1 MVGHADMHLA
11 EDMSTTKLNAE
22 VEGVADMLTGVAEHL
37 NAVGTDTVVMYYC
50 RYYTTVSVG
59 IAVM

>member
-1 MVGHADMHLA
+1 MDIHLA

-22 VEGVADMLTGVAEHL
+22 VGGVADTLIVAAEHL
-37 NAVGTDTVVMYYC
+37 NAAGTDTVVMYYY

-59 IAVM
+59 IAAM

>member
-1 MVGHADMHLA
+1 MDIHLA
-11 EDMSTTKLNAE
+11 KDMSTTRLNAE

-37 NAVGTDTVVMYYC
+37 NAVGMDTVVMHYC

-59 IAVM
+59 IAAM